1 MDKPEV
7 MSLRSSVVTIVIG
20 AIRDPCPLV
29 RAPARIE
36 SYTQDAC
43 VD

>member
-7 MSLRSSVVTIVIG
+7 TIVIG
-20 AIRDPCPLV
+20 PIRDPCPPV

-43 VD
+43 VE